1 MRATENTRTS
11 PARRLRRVLLAVGL
25 AASPAMAGTAAA
37 QCASMAR
44 DGTFESQTRARVSSP
59 WMQEGTAVIERG
71 LGNGRAGDN
80 NALLRNTTG
89 WNAIRQRVQL
99 TAGRLYTLRAFVRT
113 TGNVRD
119 GYFGFRDAAQR
130 PVREIKYGPIN
141 GYRELRVAFR
151 PTATGTYN
159 VFGGFWAPGQDAWV
173 RLDDVRLDGP
183 CEDVA
188 HNPVDG

>member
-1 MRATENTRTS
+1 MRSTENGSTS
-11 PARRLRRVLLAVGL
+11 PARLLRRMLLAAGL
-25 AASPAMAGTAAA
+25 AGAPLVAGAAAA

-44 DGTFESQTRARVSSP
+44 DGTFEAQTRARVSSP
-59 WMQEGTAVIERG
+59 WMQEGRAEIERG
-71 LGNGRAGDN
+71 LGNSRAGEN

-99 TAGRLYTLRAFVRT
+99 TGGRLYTLRAFVRT

-130 PVREIKYGPIN
+130 PVQEIKFGPLS

-151 PTATGTYN
+151 PAATGTYN
-159 VFGGFWAPGQDAWV
+159 V
-173 RLDDVRLDGP
+173 
-183 CEDVA
+183 
-188 HNPVDG
+188 

>member
-1 MRATENTRTS
+1 M
-11 PARRLRRVLLAVGL
+11 LLAAGL
-25 AASPAMAGTAAA
+25 GMVPAMAGGAAA

-59 WMQEGTAVIERG
+59 WMQEGNAVIERG
-71 LGNGRAGDN
+71 LGNARAGEN

-89 WNAIRQRVQL
+89 WNAVRQRVQL

-130 PVREIKYGPIN
+130 PVREIKFGPMN

-151 PTATGTYN
+151 PAASGTYN

-183 CEDVA
+183 CEDTA
-188 HNPVDG
+188 QNPVDG